1 MKARILNRVG
11 DLGLSIAIFAIYATF
26 ATVDY
31 SVVFSLAP
39 ARSEMTVPFFQS
51 TLNRLDFICF
61 FLFVGAVGKSAQV
74 GLHTW
79 LPDAREGPT
88 PVSALIHA
96 ATRVTAGVF
105 LICRCSPLLEYAP
118 NRSFYITL
126 LGGRTAFLAATT
138 GLLQNDLKRVIA
150 YSTCSQLGYRVF
162 AAGLSGYTV
171 SRFHLSNHAFFKALL
186 FLGAGSVIH
195 ARADEQDRRKRGGLI
210 KILPLT
216 YTVIV
221 VGSLAL
227 RGFPFLTGF
236 YSKDVILELA
246 YGSFTVE
253 GRFVHTLGSFAAF
266 FTAYYSTRLLALT
279 FLRPANGLRV
289 NYEHAHE
296 SPFPRAFPLF
306 LLSFASLFVGFFSR
320 DMMIGLGTDF

>member
-1 MKARILNRVG
+1 M
-11 DLGLSIAIFAIYATF
+11 
-26 ATVDY
+26 
-31 SVVFSLAP
+31 
-39 ARSEMTVPFFQS
+39 
-51 TLNRLDFICF
+51 
-61 FLFVGAVGKSAQV
+61 
-74 GLHTW
+74 
-79 LPDAREGPT
+79 EGPT

-118 NRSFYITL
+118 NIRFYITI
-126 LGGRTAFLAATT
+126 LGGVTAFLAATT

-162 AAGLSGYTV
+162 AAGLSCYSV
-171 SRFHLSNHAFFKALL
+171 SIFHLANHAFFKALL

-195 ARADEQDRRKRGGLI
+195 AIADEQDMRKRGGLI
-210 KILPLT
+210 KRLPLT
-216 YTVIV
+216 YTVII

-227 RGFPFLTGF
+227 IGFPFLTGF

-253 GRFVHTLGSFAAF
+253 GRFVHTLGVFAAF
-266 FTAYYSTRLLALT
+266 FTAYYSTRLLAIT

-289 NYEHAHE
+289 HYSNAHE
-296 SPFPRAFPLF
+296 GSFARSFPLV
-306 LLSFASLFVGFFSR
+306 LLSFASLFVGYVNR
-320 DMMIGLGTDF
+320 DIIIGLGTDFWGNALFTRPSEQYFVEAE

>member
-1 MKARILNRVG
+1 M
-11 DLGLSIAIFAIYATF
+11 
-26 ATVDY
+26 
-31 SVVFSLAP
+31 
-39 ARSEMTVPFFQS
+39 
-51 TLNRLDFICF
+51 
-61 FLFVGAVGKSAQV
+61 
-74 GLHTW
+74 
-79 LPDAREGPT
+79 EGPT

-118 NRSFYITL
+118 NRGFYITI
-126 LGGRTAFLAATT
+126 LGGITAFLAATV

-150 YSTCSQLGYRVF
+150 YSTCSQLGYMVF
-162 AAGLSGYTV
+162 VAGLSGYSV

-195 ARADEQDRRKRGGLI
+195 AMADEQDRRKRGGLV
-210 KILPLT
+210 KRLPLT

-236 YSKDVILELA
+236 YSKDVILEIA

-253 GRFVHTLGSFAAF
+253 GRFVHTLGVSAAF
-266 FTAYYSTRLLALT
+266 FTAYYSTRLLAMT
-279 FLRPANGLRV
+279 FLRPANGFRETYSHV
-289 NYEHAHE
+289 HE
-296 SPFPRAFPLF
+296 SPFPRAFPLV
-306 LLSFASLFVGFFSR
+306 LLSFASLFVGFISR
-320 DMMIGLGTDF
+320 DMFIGLGTDFWGNALFTLPSKQHFVEAE